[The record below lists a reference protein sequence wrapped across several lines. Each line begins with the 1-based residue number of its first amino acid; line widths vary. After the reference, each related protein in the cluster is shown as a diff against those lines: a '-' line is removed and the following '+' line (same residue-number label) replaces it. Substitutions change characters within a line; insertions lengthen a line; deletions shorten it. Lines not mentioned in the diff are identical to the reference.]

1 MMALYLFSV
10 CLGTSM
16 SGAIAVPLVIP
27 FAGVRTP
34 V

>member
-16 SGAIAVPLVIP
+16 SGVLAVPLVIP
-27 FAGVRTP
+27 FAGVRPP